1 MIHYTIYH
9 FLLKTLLDQPLISA
23 YICLL
28 LLVIRISAKSYISGG
43 CSDATNH
50 CATSIVVSDWIW
62 SQIWFWQKSVLLI
75 NLQKIYIASLNFLQ
89 MIWFIISISATIMLC
104 LSSINEQ
111 KAVIRTFNYYF
122 TTGWSNIKAAY
133 SFICKKLHFS
143 IHNQIP

>member
-9 FLLKTLLDQPLISA
+9 FLLKILLDQPLISA

-75 NLQKIYIASLNFLQ
+75 NLQKIYIASL
-89 MIWFIISISATIMLC
+89 
-104 LSSINEQ
+104 SSINEQ